1 MPLKN
6 VTEETITISEAA
18 GDDMYQKRTRGIT
31 CQPRFSVAPRP
42 CCYFHL
48 YKYVCTTHILPP
60 PLLVRRNQ
68 LLATTAARNNNRKMF
83 FWCLVVVPRA
93 SREEESKGRR
103 AGRSLQ
109 QYEMDIDV
117 DTPSRHGEED
127 GGEVSA
133 SVSFATAS
141 GPKVYSEVLLSTFD
155 GCALEFV
162 VVPTY
167 IQVSLKF
174 SVLANLRSNT
184 RRLFLSPRLP
194 LVANYTSW

>member
-1 MPLKN
+1 
-6 VTEETITISEAA
+6 
-18 GDDMYQKRTRGIT
+18 
-31 CQPRFSVAPRP
+31 
-42 CCYFHL
+42 
-48 YKYVCTTHILPP
+48 
-60 PLLVRRNQ
+60 
-68 LLATTAARNNNRKMF
+68 MF
-83 FWCLVVVPRA
+83 FLMFGCCPAGVSW
-93 SREEESKGRR
+93 RR
-103 AGRSLQ
+103 KQGQAGGALQ

-141 GPKVYSEVLLSTFD
+141 GPKVYSEVLLSTFG
-155 GCALEFV
+155 GCAWSCCCIYLPTSFV
-162 VVPTY
+162 E
-167 IQVSLKF
+167 F